1 MSACAHSPRVILQ
14 LVVGRARARCTSPAV
29 RVVPIPP
36 PPSSLLP
43 RCQIVKEIQETIP
56 LEFNFDREVAFM
68 RVIRAN
74 LRAHG
79 FDGLVVVPRAV
90 VDLCTPRMIVME
102 VGGVG
107 TGGGEKGR
115 VYKGWQGGKGRWP
128 RVNRCCL

>member
-1 MSACAHSPRVILQ
+1 MHLTCRTGCSH
-14 LVVGRARARCTSPAV
+14 
-29 RVVPIPP
+29 PP